1 MVEERNP
8 ALDEVF
14 HALADGTR
22 RSILETVLNGPSTV
36 GDLAEPYEMSLA
48 AVSKHVVVLEQAGLV
63 SRTRQG
69 RRIIVTARPEEL
81 KPAIDLL
88 QYYSTFWKRSLDSLE
103 EFLLGSVSEPAQS
116 LDPTTRQPQSGA
128 KKSRKRKESSLE
140 DDPESWNQKDSRSSR
155 ESGGPL
161 NAPAYSNHGKKKLKK
176 NRRKGQ

>member
-22 RSILETVLNGPSTV
+22 RSILETVLSKPSTV

-63 SRTRQG
+63 NRTRQG

-103 EFLLGSVSEPAQS
+103 EFLLGRVSEPAQS
-116 LDPTTRQPQSGA
+116 LDPINRQPQSGA
-128 KKSRKRKESSLE
+128 KKSEKRNESSLE
-140 DDPESWNQKDSRSSR
+140 NDPEDRIQKDRRSSR
-155 ESGGPL
+155 ESAGPIKT
-161 NAPAYSNHGKKKLKK
+161 PAYSNHGKKKAKK